1 MHVVRILPKA
11 NAYTSLLIIQRK
23 HCWTGCSEV
32 LPRLPR
38 TKSADERIGRSIIG
52 ENTKSF
58 VNPSAVILQLWLYR
72 RQTGH
77 YPVLGLVEWSHGA
90 ERASNDAV
98 VSKTLSKNRT
108 AGFPQYGFK
117 VDLSSEAFP
126 PLELLK
132 PAPGIHN
139 ATDSSLSLFV
149 SFKTETCTPV
159 LSRAGTPFRCRH
171 SSLTALPQRSSLRS
185 GL

>member
-1 MHVVRILPKA
+1 MADPQHPKWF
-11 NAYTSLLIIQRK
+11 TLWPGCLFSIRLL
-23 HCWTGCSEV
+23 
-32 LPRLPR
+32 
-38 TKSADERIGRSIIG
+38 KSSAFRSCG
-52 ENTKSF
+52 
-58 VNPSAVILQLWLYR
+58 

-126 PLELLK
+126 RSEERRV
-132 PAPGIHN
+132 GQ
-139 ATDSSLSLFV
+139 
-149 SFKTETCTPV
+149 ECR
-159 LSRAGTPFRCRH
+159 SR
-171 SSLTALPQRSSLRS
+171 
-185 GL
+185 

>member
-1 MHVVRILPKA
+1 MADPQHPKWF
-11 NAYTSLLIIQRK
+11 TLWPGCLFSIRLL
-23 HCWTGCSEV
+23 
-32 LPRLPR
+32 
-38 TKSADERIGRSIIG
+38 KSSAFRSCG
-52 ENTKSF
+52 
-58 VNPSAVILQLWLYR
+58 